1 VLKRRFASNNN
12 NMHVRDTTEMMMVV
26 GGAGGGELPTN
37 SRNRMSLAMQSAVI
51 QGLGVG
57 ASTTTKNNKIRFP
70 SHMPREEDSSGR
82 GGGLGGEN
90 FHEDERERLRSLE
103 SFVVMAEG
111 PLVV

>member
-1 VLKRRFASNNN
+1 
-12 NMHVRDTTEMMMVV
+12 MHGRDTAEMMVV
-26 GGAGGGELPTN
+26 VVGGGEPPTS

-51 QGLGVG
+51 QGLGGVG
-57 ASTTTKNNKIRFP
+57 STTTKNNKIRFP

-82 GGGLGGEN
+82 GGGLGGEH